1 MMRASELYAALTGH
15 DYVNDVQ
22 TTSSRANPRLASTGL
37 QCARSGLTCRRTGLG
52 LLLMGSGCLL
62 ARCKPPQIFQA
73 HSFAST
79 PVLNSKEP
87 LATELSE
94 VDQLDNRRISSAVNQ
109 FGLSLLSTLHQGTV
123 NAFMSPF
130 SISTALGMVAI
141 GATDGSQTQ
150 NQLLGLWRMNQ
161 KTTVPFFLGLQ
172 RQYQQLTDGQHQ
184 GVRVLNANSVWL
196 HSSIKDAFKQ
206 EVSQVFAADVMTLP
220 KNPDP
225 INNWCSV
232 ATNGMIPSIIDEID
246 PLTRAVLVNAIYFK
260 GNWSVPFEQKNTYAG
275 MFTRLDGTKDACE
288 MMLKT
293 DDQILYTKQGDVQV
307 VEIPYGSDGTLAATV
322 LLPEDGSLESLIGQL
337 GGDAGASLL
346 DAMLY
351 WLRATRVEL
360 HLPRFRLKF
369 GVHDLKP
376 ELMSRFGLTEPFNG
390 YGGFLKMSDAKDLH
404 LSKVLH
410 KAVLEVNEEGTT
422 AAAATAAVM
431 MEKAVMSEPILTRV
445 IVDRPFIFLIRDSKD
460 GMILFAGIVNQPEL
474 K

>member
-1 MMRASELYAALTGH
+1 MKRASELYVALTGH
-15 DYVNDVQ
+15 DHVDDVQ
-22 TTSSRANPRLASTGL
+22 KTSSRANPRLASTGL
-37 QCARSGLTCRRTGLG
+37 QCARAGLTCKRTGLG
-52 LLLMGSGCLL
+52 LLLIGSGCLL
-62 ARCKPPQIFQA
+62 ARCKPQIFQA
-73 HSFAST
+73 CSFAST
-79 PVLNSKEP
+79 TELNSKAQ
-87 LATELSE
+87 LATELSVVE
-94 VDQLDNRRISSAVNQ
+94 PLDSRQISSAVNQ
-109 FGLSLLSTLHQGTV
+109 FGLSLLSTLQKGTV
-123 NAFMSPF
+123 NVFMSPF
-130 SISTALGMVAI
+130 SISTALGMVSI

-150 NQLLGLWRMNQ
+150 NQLLDLWRINE

-184 GVRVLNANSVWL
+184 GVQVLNANSVWL

-220 KNPDP
+220 KIPDP

-260 GNWSVPFEQKNTYAG
+260 GKWTVPFDKNNTYAG
-275 MFTRLDGTKDACE
+275 VFTRLDGTKDACE

-293 DDQILYTKQGDVQV
+293 DDHILYTKQGDVQV
-307 VEIPYGSDGTLAATV
+307 VELPYGSNGTLAATV
-322 LLPEDGSLESLIGQL
+322 LLPEDGSLESLVGQL

-346 DAMLY
+346 DAMLDR
-351 WLRATRVEL
+351 LRATKVEL
-360 HLPRFRLKF
+360 HLPRFRLEF

-376 ELMSRFGLTEPFNG
+376 ELVSRFGLTEPFNG

-410 KAVLEVNEEGTT
+410 KAVVEVNEEGTT
-422 AAAATAAVM
+422 AAAVTAAVM
-431 MEKAVMSEPILTRV
+431 MEKAVMFEPNPTRV
-445 IVDRPFIFLIRDSKD
+445 IVDRPFLFLIRNSKD